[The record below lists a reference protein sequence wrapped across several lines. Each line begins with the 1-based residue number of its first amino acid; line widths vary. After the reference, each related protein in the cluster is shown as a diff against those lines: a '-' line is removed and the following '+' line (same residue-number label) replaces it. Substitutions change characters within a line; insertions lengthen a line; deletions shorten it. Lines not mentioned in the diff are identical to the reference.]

1 MIDIMPDDKE
11 ISKALNVLN
20 SISDTL
26 RYEKICEISEAQK
39 NTYKELLEKFKQL
52 HDISLTDNAPKNLHI
67 LKGEALENLVSYL
80 LTISGNIFN
89 VDRNLR
95 TSTNEI
101 DQIVTLTPQG
111 KVLLTYHLIDP
122 KLDTF
127 LGECKNYDK
136 AVSVTYIGKFCSLL
150 LTTNI
155 KIGILFSYY
164 GTSGT
169 GWSNGAGLIKK
180 FYLHREK
187 LEDKYCII
195 DFSIKEFEAILNGKN
210 LLQIIDEQLKSL
222 QFDTDYSRYL
232 SKHPAED

>member
-20 SISDTL
+20 SISDKL

-39 NTYKELLEKFKQL
+39 NTYKKLLEKFKQL
-52 HDISLTDNAPKNLHI
+52 HDISPTDNAPKNLHN

-127 LGECKNYDK
+127 LGECKNYDN
-136 AVSVTYIGKFCSLL
+136 AEVEIINPVADTVATATFQGAEVDWYIK
-150 LTTNI
+150 
-155 KIGILFSYY
+155 
-164 GTSGT
+164 
-169 GWSNGAGLIKK
+169 
-180 FYLHREK
+180 
-187 LEDKYCII
+187 
-195 DFSIKEFEAILNGKN
+195 
-210 LLQIIDEQLKSL
+210 
-222 QFDTDYSRYL
+222 
-232 SKHPAED
+232 AEDIVLKKGAAMNPHPPKKDTPPVK

>member
-11 ISKALNVLN
+11 IFKALNVLN
-20 SISDTL
+20 SISDKL

-39 NTYKELLEKFKQL
+39 NIYKELLEKFKQL
-52 HDISLTDNAPKNLHI
+52 HDSSPTDNAPKNLHN

-180 FYLHREK
+180 FYLHKEK
-187 LEDKYCII
+187 LEDK
-195 DFSIKEFEAILNGKN
+195 
-210 LLQIIDEQLKSL
+210 
-222 QFDTDYSRYL
+222 
-232 SKHPAED
+232 